1 MQINQP
7 FNVTVIPASLDI
19 SSISN
24 GHIRKKKKRVAAYAR
39 VSTDDEEQ
47 QTSYRNQTSYYTE
60 YIQSNPDWEFVRVY
74 TDEGVTGTN
83 TKKREGFKAMVADA
97 LADKIDLIITKS
109 VSRFAR
115 NTVDSLTT
123 IRKLKEH
130 GIEVYFEKENIY
142 TLDSKGEFLI
152 TIMSSIAQEE
162 SRSISENVIWGK
174 RKAFRDGKVSLAYK
188 RFLGLKKGENGRP
201 AIDQE
206 QAQIV
211 RKIFRMFLLGCAPL
225 AIATHLT
232 EEGIP
237 TPTGKSKWSAQVI
250 INILSNEKYKGD
262 AILQKTFT
270 VSYLTHEKKVNE
282 GEVPQYYVKNSHE
295 AIIDPEIFDIVQYE
309 LKFWRESSRIMT
321 SKYPFSSKLRCATC
335 GEYFI
340 SRVLHTNSKYTKR
353 VWQCRSRSLK
363 GKSCIST
370 GFDSTELEHAFLTAV
385 NQVVNGKD
393 DLVEVIQ
400 EFADEEYAT
409 APLEEHLAA
418 LEEEI
423 ILLYNTLK
431 SFIED
436 NAQTPCDQ
444 DDYRRK
450 YDKYAAR
457 FEAVKQERLQVSEEL
472 TKLRAQRLRVEHFI
486 RTIEQQD
493 VLVTQFDA
501 ELWYSTVD
509 WMEVTRD
516 QDIDVVFKGGYTV
529 RVPMPH
535 KHTRKKAV

>member
-1 MQINQP
+1 MSQQ

-19 SSISN
+19 SSISH
-24 GHIRKKKKRVAAYAR
+24 GHIRKKKKKVAAYAR

-60 YIQSNPDWEFVRVY
+60 YIQSNPDWEFVKVY

-97 LADKIDLIITKS
+97 LTGKIDLIITKS

-115 NTVDSLTT
+115 NTVDSLMT
-123 IRKLKEH
+123 IRTLKEH

-162 SRSISENVIWGK
+162 SRSISENVTWGK
-174 RKAFRDGKVSLAYK
+174 RKGFKDGKVSLAYK
-188 RFLGLKKGENGRP
+188 RFLGLKKGEDGRP
-201 AIDQE
+201 AVDQE
-206 QAQIV
+206 QAQTV
-211 RKIFRMFLLGCAPL
+211 RKIFRLFLLGCAPL

-232 EEGIP
+232 EEEIP

-250 INILSNEKYKGD
+250 MSILSNEKYKGD

-270 VSYLTHEKKVNE
+270 VDYLTHETKVNE

-295 AIIDPEIFDIVQYE
+295 AIIDPDIFDIVQYE
-309 LKFWRESSRIMT
+309 LKFWRENSRFMT

-335 GEYFI
+335 GEYFV
-340 SRVLHTNSKYTKR
+340 SRVLHTKSKYEKR
-353 VWQCRSRSLK
+353 VWQCKSRSTK
-363 GKSCIST
+363 GKACVST
-370 GFDSTELEHAFLTAV
+370 GFDTEELEQAFLVAV
-385 NQVVNGKD
+385 NQVVSAKD
-393 DLVEVIQ
+393 DLIDVIR
-400 EFADEEYAT
+400 EFAEEEYSTSA
-409 APLEEHLAA
+409 LDEKLAA

-423 ILLYNTLK
+423 VLLYTTLK
-431 SFIED
+431 SFIEE
-436 NAQTPCDQ
+436 NAQELCDQ
-444 DDYRRK
+444 DDYRKK
-450 YDKYAAR
+450 YDKYATR
-457 FEAVKQERLQVSEEL
+457 FDAAKKERAQVSDEL
-472 TKLRAQRLRVEHFI
+472 NDLKAQRLKVEHFI
-486 RTIEQQD
+486 RTLEQQN
-493 VLVTQFDA
+493 VLVTKFDT

-509 WMEVTRD
+509 WMEITKE

-529 RVPMPH
+529 RVPMPD
-535 KHTRKKAV
+535 KHLRKKAV